1 MLAEVVSDPSI
12 LEVLHQIEDG
22 VFACGILLFLIL
34 LFK

>member
-1 MLAEVVSDPSI
+1 MLAEVVSDPKVI
-12 LEVLHQIEDG
+12 ELLHQIEDG